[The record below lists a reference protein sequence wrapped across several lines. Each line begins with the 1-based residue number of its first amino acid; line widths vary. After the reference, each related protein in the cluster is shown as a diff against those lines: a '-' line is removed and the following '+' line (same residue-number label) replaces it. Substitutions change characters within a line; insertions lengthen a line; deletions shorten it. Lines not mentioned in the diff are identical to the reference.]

1 LKKAINTDK
10 KIWKDFKEGQE
21 DALAYIY
28 NHYVQLLFLYGRRF
42 SSDREFIKDTIQDLF
57 YDLIRTRENLGDV
70 DNIKFYL
77 IVSFRRKL
85 LQNLKKNVTTG
96 NVTVENLAAD
106 TSSDSSEADMIREEE
121 KRLRKEM
128 LEEGLKKLNPRQQ
141 EILFYRFTC
150 GFDYPQICEIM
161 SLKYDSARKLHFRAL
176 KMLRQHIQKTK
187 TKPV

>member
-1 LKKAINTDK
+1 MKKAINTDK

-57 YDLIRTRENLGDV
+57 YDLIRSRENLGDI

-85 LQNLKKNVTTG
+85 LHNLKKNSVSMS
-96 NVTVENLAAD
+96 VSAENLPANPSAD
-106 TSSDSSEADMIREEE
+106 STEADMIRQEE
-121 KRLRKEM
+121 KQLRNEM
-128 LEEGLKKLNPRQQ
+128 LEEGLRKLNPKQQ

-150 GFDYPQICEIM
+150 DFGYPQICEIM

-176 KMLRQHIQKTK
+176 KTLRQHINKMKTK
-187 TKPV
+187 SV